1 MRRGTRST
9 SGVVLAVLAAVAALT
24 LLLWGSSSGT
34 PLLGPPTGSWEPD
47 LALPPA
53 PPLADEAPQTAVPTG
68 SPEPTQEGLQL
79 DWLLMALLALV
90 VVLVLLVVRALLARA
105 HDRDEPLRMEEDEEL
120 AALLEASGDDVRYRA
135 LAEGDPR
142 NAVVACW
149 VALEDAVRRSGL
161 ADNPAETASEL
172 TRRVLGRWEVDETSI
187 RTLSEAYRE
196 ARFSRHPV
204 SEEQREQAVAALDR
218 IHEDLRRR
226 ALAEQERA
234 HHAAAARAPSE
245 GEGEQR

>member
-9 SGVVLAVLAAVAALT
+9 SGVALAVLAAVAGLSV
-24 LLLWGSSSGT
+24 LLWSSSSGR
-34 PLLGPPTGSWEPD
+34 PLLGPPTGTWEPEIG
-47 LALPPA
+47 LPPPLPSSEQTPATAA
-53 PPLADEAPQTAVPTG
+53 PTASSQP
-68 SPEPTQEGLQL
+68 PQEGWQV
-79 DWLLMALLALV
+79 DWLLLGVLLLV
-90 VVLVLLVVRALLARA
+90 VVVVLLVVRALLSR
-105 HDRDEPLRMEEDEEL
+105 DRDDEEPLGMEEDEEL

-161 ADNPAETASEL
+161 PDNPAETASEL
-172 TRRVLGRWEVDETSI
+172 TRRVLGRWQVDETSI

-204 SEEQREQAVAALDR
+204 SEQQREQAVAALDR

-234 HHAAAARAPSE
+234 AQRAGAPAPAD
-245 GEGEQR
+245 GEDG